1 MSMKRSTYRSLSI
14 LIILILM
21 VGTIFFNYES
31 VLAENGDD
39 TTPPSFAEGYP
50 KAGNPHRVGSKRVS
64 LAIRVANL
72 DEGEEVTAHY
82 FIVDHDAT
90 PPTTNEVI
98 NKKYNDGTI
107 PLRSGQRKVGKNGIN
122 DSTIG
127 ALPEDD
133 TDYDAY
139 VVLVDDAGNASEP
152 AMVTL
157 KTPQKLLADGYPKIG
172 NPKTKGSQ
180 KVEII
185 VKGNPHPDGLIDDY
199 DFTAYYVVVKDGDT
213 QPARFS
219 IVGIQDWDPDYTV
232 LDSGNIKL
240 ESDTEKSFVTSSLGA
255 DSTEYDIYVV
265 LSRQGN
271 WDIWSEV
278 VKLDITT
285 PAPYEPVTDGACE
298 IDGIQ
303 YATLDDALGTI
314 ETGGSADIRLLKN
327 IDYNGSIFLD
337 SKRVKIHTN
346 GFNLTIT
353 NNSGP
358 GVEVRDGFLIIED
371 NSGGEINV
379 TGLHPGVRAY
389 DNSIVSV
396 TNTTATNGYGAY
408 ASNNSEIYIKENA
421 KGSGGGN
428 SLGVYAESGGNII
441 VDGNVEGAQAV
452 YAYGTST
459 RVEIKGNVTASSSSI
474 DDAAIWA
481 WVNAEVEV
489 LCDVISK
496 NCKFAD
502 VNYGGTIRI
511 DGEITSNMN
520 IVNVGGKTKNR
531 LNEMTQPTTL
541 PGYDTYSERDSFIW
555 VKRNVPGEDW
565 EKPLWPG
572 DSKLTATNTSTRLMV
587 YWPKAE
593 DNIGVDHYNVYIG
606 LYTGDDALIMELIG
620 EVDGEETEP
629 KFEIVNLQPDTRYVV
644 QVEAVDKAGNISDPL
659 VRTFDTLKRYTI
671 TFHSQGGSKIS
682 EQIIDENEKLDE
694 TKLEIPEKDG
704 FVFRG
709 WYKEADCIN
718 PWNFEDIVTGD
729 ITLYAK
735 WEMEDDNEQ
744 EAPVKEE
751 DSDKDELPKT
761 GEISS
766 FIYFIAGLV
775 LIGLGIIIR
784 RKRLALKNT
793 Q

>member
-1 MSMKRSTYRSLSI
+1 MYKR
-14 LIILILM
+14 
-21 VGTIFFNYES
+21 
-31 VLAENGDD
+31 
-39 TTPPSFAEGYP
+39 
-50 KAGNPHRVGSKRVS
+50 
-64 LAIRVANL
+64 
-72 DEGEEVTAHY
+72 
-82 FIVDHDAT
+82 
-90 PPTTNEVI
+90 
-98 NKKYNDGTI
+98 
-107 PLRSGQRKVGKNGIN
+107 Q
-122 DSTIG
+122 
-127 ALPEDD
+127 
-133 TDYDAY
+133 
-139 VVLVDDAGNASEP
+139 
-152 AMVTL
+152 
-157 KTPQKLLADGYPKIG
+157 
-172 NPKTKGSQ
+172 
-180 KVEII
+180 
-185 VKGNPHPDGLIDDY
+185 
-199 DFTAYYVVVKDGDT
+199 
-213 QPARFS
+213 
-219 IVGIQDWDPDYTV
+219 
-232 LDSGNIKL
+232 
-240 ESDTEKSFVTSSLGA
+240 
-255 DSTEYDIYVV
+255 
-265 LSRQGN
+265 
-271 WDIWSEV
+271 
-278 VKLDITT
+278 
-285 PAPYEPVTDGACE
+285 
-298 IDGIQ
+298 
-303 YATLDDALGTI
+303 TLDDALGTI

-371 NSGGEINV
+371 NNGGEINV

-709 WYKEADCIN
+709 WYKAVSYTHLYIN
-718 PWNFEDIVTGD
+718 YSPGVFQS
-729 ITLYAK
+729 L
-735 WEMEDDNEQ
+735 
-744 EAPVKEE
+744 
-751 DSDKDELPKT
+751 
-761 GEISS
+761 
-766 FIYFIAGLV
+766 
-775 LIGLGIIIR
+775 
-784 RKRLALKNT
+784 
-793 Q
+793 